1 MDRNAITTAIFLFLV
16 AADVSNASLFWKLRY
31 LADESPTKNNTTA
44 ATPPSSPSPS
54 PLSGAKKSDPKP
66 DSPSKLDPNLS
77 NKTDSVTPPPDDKK
91 NPKPL
96 DKPEKVSPPP
106 QKEIDSGNNSS
117 STSNS
122 QNDKTMEDSEK
133 KKNIDSGKNRN
144 STETGKGVE
153 TKEDKKQKQKQ
164 KQKTNGDE
172 SDSKSGIV
180 ETCDGIANSCTDGN
194 SLSAC
199 IKDFETGGREL
210 CFLGSSRLDNSGYGD
225 EDDGGD
231 GSCAEVYGS
240 KKLVVLVQNRGERT
254 LIVNFA
260 GASEEPKGLK
270 VPKHGTE
277 RINISLTVSESSRL
291 VLSAGNGDCVLPVE
305 LLVSEGNFFLN
316 LPYYD
321 KLVTPVNGA
330 YFLIVTVL
338 IFGGSWACC
347 MLRKRR
353 RHDGIPYQELEM
365 GLPES
370 MAAIEVET
378 AEGWDQG
385 WDDDWDEDKA
395 VKSPVGR
402 HVANI
407 SANGLTARSSNRD
420 GWENDWDD

>member
-1 MDRNAITTAIFLFLV
+1 MDRNAITTAIFLFLLV
-16 AADVSNASLFWKLRY
+16 ADVSNASLFWKLRY

-66 DSPSKLDPNLS
+66 DSTSKLDPNLS

-164 KQKTNGDE
+164 KTNGDE

-199 IKDFETGGREL
+199 IKDFET
-210 CFLGSSRLDNSGYGD
+210 
-225 EDDGGD
+225 
-231 GSCAEVYGS
+231 GS

-291 VLSAGNGDCVLPVE
+291 VLSAGNGDCVLPVD

-385 WDDDWDEDKA
+385 WDDEWDEDKA